1 MDKEALDDF
10 MKRRYYLVLNQYQE
24 RAFHNQRTYKIL
36 RWIMIVLSMA
46 TAILLGSE
54 QFFDW
59 VPIKL
64 VALITS
70 VIVSGLATALSTF
83 SYQEKWTFYN
93 KMCTDLEN
101 EFDIYIANGDTYS
114 KVDDK
119 ESMFVTRVNHI
130 INEGVNT
137 MPTLTIPRSRKSTQK

>member
-1 MDKEALDDF
+1 MDKVAFDDF
-10 MKRRYYLVLNQYQE
+10 MKRRYYFVVNQYKT
-24 RAFHNQRTYKIL
+24 RAYYNQRTYRIL

-54 QFFDW
+54 QFFDLI
-59 VPIKL
+59 PIKL

-70 VIVSGLATALSTF
+70 VIVSGLATALNTF

-101 EFDIYIANGDTYS
+101 EYDIYLANAETYS
-114 KVDDK
+114 KADDK
-119 ESMFVTRVNHI
+119 DSMFITRVNRI

-137 MPTLTIPRSRKSTQK
+137 MSTLTIPRSRKSSQK